1 MSAKRGGLGTNLDSL
16 IPTSLTVGDT
26 EVAQQNEVPISSIS
40 PNPRQPRTVFDEDA
54 LNELI
59 ASIKEIGILQPPV
72 VRKVSE
78 GRYELIMGERRL
90 RAAKAAGLTTIPVII
105 RQTPDNELLREALIE
120 NIHRSQLNPLE
131 EAAAYAGLLTDFGCT
146 HDELATKLGRSR
158 PLISN
163 MLRLLNLPPTVQRK
177 VAAGVI
183 SAGHAR
189 ALLGLSDEK
198 EIEKLAN
205 RIVAEGLSVRATEE
219 IVAIAGPAKKS
230 SKKKAKVGISG
241 ATKSRLKQH
250 QREGWET
257 YKQLTLDTGQQAY
270 VIEQGVFEWLEETF
284 GLTPFLSKQSM
295 PQGGFTETVD
305 ASEIDLPTIWAKV
318 EELSKVQ
325 R

>member
-1 MSAKRGGLGTNLDSL
+1 MSVKRGGLGTNLDSL

-26 EVAQQNEVPISSIS
+26 EVAQQNEVPISSIF

-72 VRKVSE
+72 VRRVSE

-131 EAAAYAGLLTDFGCT
+131 EAAAYAGLLNDFGCT

-219 IVAIAGPAKKS
+219 IVSIAGPAKKS
-230 SKKKAKVGISG
+230 AKKKAKVGISG
-241 ATKSRLKQH
+241 TALASAELLSD
-250 QREGWET
+250 
-257 YKQLTLDTGQQAY
+257 YLDTR
-270 VIEQGVFEWLEETF
+270 VSIEQGKGKGKITIEFAGSEDL
-284 GLTPFLSKQSM
+284 QRI
-295 PQGGFTETVD
+295 VD
-305 ASEIDLPTIWAKV
+305 LIEG
-318 EELSKVQ
+318 
-325 R
+325 

>member
-16 IPTSLTVGDT
+16 IPTSLTVAGT
-26 EVAQQNEVPISSIS
+26 EVAQQNEVSIDAIS
-40 PNPRQPRTVFDEDA
+40 PNPRQPRTVFEETA

-72 VRKVSE
+72 VRQTSPGK
-78 GRYELIMGERRL
+78 YELIMGERRF
-90 RAAKAAGLTTIPVII
+90 RAAKAAGLKSIPVII

-131 EAAAYAGLLTDFGCT
+131 EGAAYAQVLNDFNCT
-146 HDELATKLGRSR
+146 HEELATKLGRSR

-163 MLRLLNLPPTVQRK
+163 TMRFLNLPPSAQRK

-189 ALLGLSDEK
+189 ALLGLTDES

-219 IVAIAGPAKKS
+219 SVAINSPKKKS
-230 SKKKAKVGISG
+230 KAVKAGKTAASG
-241 ATKSRLKQH
+241 
-250 QREGWET
+250 ET
-257 YKQLTLDTGQQAY
+257 LAAAELLSDYLDTRVSVQGVSGKGKI
-270 VIEQGVFEWLEETF
+270 VIEFAGREDLQRI
-284 GLTPFLSKQSM
+284 
-295 PQGGFTETVD
+295 VD
-305 ASEIDLPTIWAKV
+305 LIEGK
-318 EELSKVQ
+318 
-325 R
+325 

>member
-16 IPTSLTVGDT
+16 IPTSLTVGRT
-26 EVAQQNEVPISSIS
+26 EVAQQNEVLISAIA
-40 PNPRQPRTVFDEDA
+40 PNPRQPRTHFDEEA

-131 EAAAYAGLLTDFGCT
+131 EAAAYAGLLDDFGCT

-158 PLISN
+158 SLISN
-163 MLRLLNLPPTVQRK
+163 MLRLLNLPASVQRK

-189 ALLGLSDEK
+189 ALLGLSNEK
-198 EIEKLAN
+198 EIEKLAH
-205 RIVAEGLSVRATEE
+205 RIVAEGLSVRAVEE
-219 IVAIAGPAKKS
+219 IVATAQPAKKS
-230 SKKKAKVGISG
+230 SKTKSAVGISG
-241 ATKSRLKQH
+241 AALASAELLSD
-250 QREGWET
+250 
-257 YKQLTLDTGQQAY
+257 YLDTR
-270 VIEQGVFEWLEETF
+270 VSIEQGKGKGKITIEFAGSEDL
-284 GLTPFLSKQSM
+284 QRI
-295 PQGGFTETVD
+295 VD
-305 ASEIDLPTIWAKV
+305 LIEG
-318 EELSKVQ
+318 
-325 R
+325 